1 MIDVAKEIS
10 ERILVVDDNT
20 VNLQLVRNVLMPCG
34 YQAMFAVSA
43 NRALASIE
51 VSKPDL
57 ILLDITMPEI
67 NGYELCEILKS
78 KEETRDIPVIF
89 LSALDGDQDVV
100 RGFNLGGV
108 DYVTKP
114 FKEEILL
121 ARVKTQIFQKKLKE
135 KLETSNNQ
143 LSDEIVKRQNAQV
156 VTQRSER
163 RLSAALSASNE
174 GIWEWLPE
182 NKELFFSPTFFTM
195 LGYEETSFEQTID
208 AWRYLVHPDDK
219 FQFTQR
225 MRACGSRK
233 VESIEIEYRMKTS
246 SGDYIWVMTRGSII
260 RIEGQEFAAICG
272 TNTNIDQQKGI
283 EHKLKR
289 MVNYDFLT
297 GLPNRLYLNEL
308 LNRHLALCRRN
319 HQKMALMFLDLD
331 RFKTVNDSLGHST
344 GDLLLRKVS
353 ERLSKLVR
361 EEDAVAR
368 LGGDEFTVFLANA
381 DCPENVVVVAERII
395 ESFKKPF
402 DIQGHQIVTGPSIG
416 IAIYPD
422 EATSVEDILKK
433 ADAAMYKAK
442 RKGGST
448 FSFYTEDMNDTA
460 NNRLQVETDLRQAI
474 NGKNMVAHYQLKYNL
489 ADNCFD
495 GMETLCR
502 WQNGEELIQ
511 PAKFMDVAHETGLIL
526 AIDNEVFLQ
535 ATKYTRELYDKGL
548 FTGRVA
554 INISPLH
561 FKRLDFLSGIDT
573 MLAETGL
580 PPELLELE
588 ITEEAIVEDVE
599 HAVGIMNQL
608 KERGVSLALDDFG
621 TGYSSLSYL
630 KRFPIDT
637 LKIDMSFIR
646 DIDKDAKNQAI
657 VTCVINLSHSLNIRV
672 VAEGVETKEQLD
684 FLRGVGC
691 DYIQG
696 YYFCKPVAKKDLV
709 KKIMSRS

>member
-1 MIDVAKEIS
+1 MFNVAKGLGG
-10 ERILVVDDNT
+10 RILVVDDNT

-67 NGYELCEILKS
+67 DGYELCEILKS
-78 KEETRDIPVIF
+78 NQATRDIPVIF

-100 RGFNLGGV
+100 KGFDLGGV

-121 ARVKTQIFQKKLKE
+121 ARVKTQMFQKKLKE
-135 KLETSNNQ
+135 NLKNSNNR
-143 LSDEIVKRQNAQV
+143 LIDEVRKRRIAQV

-182 NKELFFSPTFFTM
+182 KKELFFSPTFYSM
-195 LGYEETSFEQTID
+195 LGYEEKDFEKTFA
-208 AWRYLVHPDDK
+208 AWRCLVHPDDK

-225 MRACGSRK
+225 MRTCGSRK
-233 VESIEIEYRMKTS
+233 VDSVEVEYRMKTC

-260 RIEGQEFAAICG
+260 PVDGQELSAICG

-297 GLPNRLYLNEL
+297 GLPNRLYLTEL

-353 ERLSKLVR
+353 ERLAKLLR
-361 EEDAVAR
+361 GEDAVAR

-381 DCPENVVVVAERII
+381 DCPEKIVVVAERII
-395 ESFKKPF
+395 ESFEKPF

-416 IAIYPD
+416 IAVYPD

-460 NNRLQVETDLRQAI
+460 NNRLQVESDLRHAI
-474 NGKNMVAHYQLKYNL
+474 NNNNMVAYYQLKYNL
-489 ADNCFD
+489 SDNCFD

-502 WQNGEELIQ
+502 WQKENEIIQ
-511 PAKFMDVAHETGLIL
+511 PVKFMDVAHETGLII

-535 ATKYTRELYDKGL
+535 AARYTRELFDKGL
-548 FTGRVA
+548 FKGRVA

-573 MLAETGL
+573 MLADTGL
-580 PPELLELE
+580 PSELLELE
-588 ITEEAIVEDVE
+588 ITEEAIIEDVE
-599 HAVGIMNQL
+599 HAVGIMRQL

-657 VTCVINLSHSLNIRV
+657 VTCLINLSHSLNIKV
-672 VAEGVETKEQLD
+672 VAEGVETKEQIE
-684 FLRGVGC
+684 FLKSVGC
-691 DYIQG
+691 DYAQG
-696 YYFCKPVAKKDLV
+696 YYFCRPISKELLME
-709 KKIMSRS
+709 KIVS